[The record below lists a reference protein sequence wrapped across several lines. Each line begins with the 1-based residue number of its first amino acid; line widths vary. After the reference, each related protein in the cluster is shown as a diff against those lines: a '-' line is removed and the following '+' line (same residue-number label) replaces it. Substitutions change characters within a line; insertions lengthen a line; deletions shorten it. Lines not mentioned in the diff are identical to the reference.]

1 MVHVG
6 TTAQLTAPAVF
17 ADGHHAHDVAIF
29 LAEQVH
35 GTEGDGIVELHFLGG
50 HGEVVAQLVVDA
62 LLNSGN
68 HGLGRSLGPLEIE
81 TQTVRGVFGTTL
93 SGLRA
98 ELFAQRLVYHVRGG
112 VRTGN
117 GATAGQIDVRIDFSA
132 HDQRAFSQAALV
144 NDEVLDGLLH
154 VVDFEHGA
162 VIGENLTLIGKLT
175 AGLRIE
181 RGTVEDDLDVGR
193 AGHGGHGALAFLH
206 DADHLGTGGHVRV
219 AEEVDRLGERLLE
232 VVIDRQVHVV
242 TLLEGVGA
250 GTGLLLGHKLA
261 ELGLVDFHSLVGG
274 HFESQLDREAVG
286 VVQSER
292 IRAGDH
298 RVGGLL
304 GLLDGHVENLDA
316 VLQRTTER
324 IFLAVG
330 RFGDIVEG
338 VVKLRVAGDH
348 GLLGDGQQLGNHR
361 IGHAKHAHGLHST
374 TQQTPQHVAAAD
386 VGRAHAIGHNHQRGT
401 HVVGHDTELDI
412 RGLVLA
418 VLAAGQALGGL
429 DDRED
434 LVGLIDVLFALHQVG
449 QTFQTGAG
457 IDVLLGQLADDVQVG
472 LGLDIVDLVVL
483 EHEIPNFDKA
493 RLVGRRAAITAV
505 FGAAIHVDLGAGAAG
520 ARAAGGPEVVFHAE
534 NLHVLGIKA
543 LVLPDGTGFLVV
555 GKGGDPQLSG
565 SKP

>member
-1 MVHVG
+1 MLTSVEIVCALAHDGIDTAYAGTDGCLGEDVDHTDLADVVHVG

-98 ELFAQRLVYHVRGG
+98 ELFAQRFVYHVRGG

-206 DADHLGTGGHVRV
+206 DADHL
-219 AEEVDRLGERLLE
+219 
-232 VVIDRQVHVV
+232 
-242 TLLEGVGA
+242 
-250 GTGLLLGHKLA
+250 
-261 ELGLVDFHSLVGG
+261 
-274 HFESQLDREAVG
+274 
-286 VVQSER
+286 
-292 IRAGDH
+292 
-298 RVGGLL
+298 
-304 GLLDGHVENLDA
+304 
-316 VLQRTTER
+316 
-324 IFLAVG
+324 
-330 RFGDIVEG
+330 
-338 VVKLRVAGDH
+338 
-348 GLLGDGQQLGNHR
+348 
-361 IGHAKHAHGLHST
+361 
-374 TQQTPQHVAAAD
+374 
-386 VGRAHAIGHNHQRGT
+386 
-401 HVVGHDTELDI
+401 
-412 RGLVLA
+412 
-418 VLAAGQALGGL
+418 
-429 DDRED
+429 
-434 LVGLIDVLFALHQVG
+434 
-449 QTFQTGAG
+449 
-457 IDVLLGQLADDVQVG
+457 
-472 LGLDIVDLVVL
+472 
-483 EHEIPNFDKA
+483 
-493 RLVGRRAAITAV
+493 
-505 FGAAIHVDLGAGAAG
+505 
-520 ARAAGGPEVVFHAE
+520 ARADMSV
-534 NLHVLGIKA
+534 
-543 LVLPDGTGFLVV
+543 
-555 GKGGDPQLSG
+555 
-565 SKP
+565 